1 MIPVRIWQL
10 RVLLGE
16 SECFLFLA
24 WWTGML
30 LHHRGAK
37 KKNALT
43 PFPIMHGVQHGPP
56 PPFCP
61 LLDPPADSL
70 LSLRMLQQLVEHLRL
85 LHVGA
90 AAGGGA
96 HRILRYHWLGL
107 QVHGVVAVRRERRRG
122 RHVAHVLRRHGPD
135 HVGICKTSQGRR
147 EVRVGGASLPAV
159 RRGRRTFPPEEFHIP
174 VCVASRPWRKSSL
187 HSF

>member
-1 MIPVRIWQL
+1 
-10 RVLLGE
+10 
-16 SECFLFLA
+16 
-24 WWTGML
+24 
-30 LHHRGAK
+30 
-37 KKNALT
+37 
-43 PFPIMHGVQHGPP
+43 MHGVQHGPP

-61 LLDPPADSL
+61 LLAPPADSL

-159 RRGRRTFPPEEFHIP
+159 RRGRRTCHLRSFTSLFALQVDLGGKT
-174 VCVASRPWRKSSL
+174 VCTVSKSGAGQRPIR
-187 HSF
+187 